1 MTQMR
6 APSSSSWEM
15 SHVART
21 EDFKGETDRREE
33 GDEQLLAARTD
44 DSKVRKVMC
53 LKKGRVYGVGRTS

>member
-1 MTQMR
+1 MTHMG

-21 EDFKGETDRREE
+21 EDFKSETDRREE

-44 DSKVRKVMC
+44 DSKVRKVMS